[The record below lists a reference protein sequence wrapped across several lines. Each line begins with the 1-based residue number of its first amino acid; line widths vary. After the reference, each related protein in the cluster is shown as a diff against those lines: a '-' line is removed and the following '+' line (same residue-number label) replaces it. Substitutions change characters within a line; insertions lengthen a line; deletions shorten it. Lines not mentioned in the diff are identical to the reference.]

1 MKAQRQK
8 SADTNADPL
17 TAMQLFVLAMLV
29 YGGANSVY
37 DLKRL
42 ARLTQGGVR
51 PILELLE
58 SRKFIQ
64 RSRSQGDLQK
74 RDIHVTDAGMY
85 ALDHRWSW
93 DLNRVL
99 QQDMDSLLR
108 LAWVALTVNRA
119 AAVEFLRDAV
129 AIRQKMASSL
139 RSQLEDVPP
148 ESKDLSLT
156 YRWMKGIAEMERV
169 SSEADALRQILKGVE
184 K

>member
-1 MKAQRQK
+1 MKTRKQK
-8 SADTNADPL
+8 SADINADPL
-17 TAMQLFVLAMLV
+17 TAMQLFVLAMLA
-29 YGGANSVY
+29 YGGAHSVY

-51 PILELLE
+51 PTLELLE

-74 RDIHVTDAGMY
+74 RDIHVTDAGMH

-129 AIRQKMASSL
+129 AIRQKMASDL
-139 RSQLEDVPP
+139 RSEFEETSP
-148 ESKDLSLT
+148 DLSSCSGT
-156 YRWMKGIAEMERV
+156 YRWMKGLAEVERV